1 MICSRNDCRGRR
13 SYDTLSTGNAMKGID
28 VIGFISANC
37 GLGAAARNTIRL
49 LTADG
54 CDVAAVDI
62 LLSGNRSGQDRT
74 FDHLLAPEGVPLT
87 HDIRLFHCNPPVIG
101 RILENKSPR
110 FGAAP
115 ALNVAVP
122 FWELPVLPESWIGE
136 LQAMD
141 VLLCPSRFIEQA
153 VANTPMDPAPNVR
166 YFPQIA
172 FLPERHRPDR
182 VRFGLP
188 EEGVCFVMSF
198 DMVSDTERKN
208 PWGVMDAFNSA
219 FTHDENAWLVIKLN
233 TSMETAGYTLQRER
247 LQGYAAANDRIIIID
262 KSLPCEEV
270 ISLYESC
277 DVYVSLHRSEGLGLG
292 LMETM
297 ALGKAV
303 IATAWSGNMDFTNDV
318 NACLVGYGFIPVL
331 SPVYR
336 ALIGNRSVQWAD
348 PRIDEAAWWM
358 RRLYEE
364 PGLRAKK
371 GEQAR
376 HTMHNRAEEYRGR
389 DVFSLLEECYARKS
403 TIAAAIGGLSRAP
416 GGTAVQ
422 PLTDHATLF
431 STVSQLIKSND
442 AAGALAL
449 YDRSRMLLCD
459 TPELLRFDGLMR
471 QLRERATAS
480 AT

>member
-1 MICSRNDCRGRR
+1 
-13 SYDTLSTGNAMKGID
+13 MKGID
-28 VIGFISANC
+28 VIGFISTNC

-54 CDVAAVDI
+54 CEVAAVDI
-62 LLSGNRSGQDRT
+62 LLSDNRSRRDRT
-74 FDHLLAPEGVPLT
+74 FDHLLAPEGVPLS
-87 HDIRLFHCNPPVIG
+87 HDIRLFHVNPPVIG
-101 RILENKSPR
+101 RILEDTSPR
-110 FGAAP
+110 FGSSS
-115 ALNVAVP
+115 ALKVAVP
-122 FWELPVLPESWIGE
+122 FWELPVLPHGWISE

-141 VLLCPSRFIEQA
+141 LILCPSRFIEQA

-166 YFPQIA
+166 YFPQTA

-198 DMVSDTERKN
+198 DMASDTERKN
-208 PWGVMDAFNSA
+208 PWGVIDAFNCA
-219 FTHDENAWLVIKLN
+219 FTHDENTWMVIKLN
-233 TSMETAGYTLQRER
+233 TTMETAAYNVQRER

-262 KSLPCEEV
+262 KTLPCEEV

-297 ALGKAV
+297 VLGKAV
-303 IATAWSGNMDFTNDV
+303 IATAWSGNMDFTSDV
-318 NACLVGYGFIPVL
+318 NACLVGYRFIPVL
-331 SPVYR
+331 SPTYQN
-336 ALIGNRSVQWAD
+336 LIGNRKVQWAD
-348 PRIDEAAWWM
+348 PHIGEAAWWM

-364 PGLRAKK
+364 PGLREEK

-376 HTMHNRAEEYRGR
+376 HTMQKRAEVCRGR
-389 DVFSLLEECYARKS
+389 DVVSLLEEHYARKS
-403 TIAAAIGGLSRAP
+403 MFASAAGGLPRSPR
-416 GGTAVQ
+416 GTAVQ
-422 PLTDHATLF
+422 PLTDHAALF
-431 STVSQLIKSND
+431 MTVSQLIKGD
-442 AAGALAL
+442 DIAGAVAL
-449 YDRSRMLLCD
+449 YDRSRMLLCE

-471 QLRERATAS
+471 QLRERAPAS